1 MKRINNCVDVLI
13 GASFGDEGKG
23 KVVDIISQEYD
34 IVARY
39 NGGNNA
45 GHTVYYNGVKHVL
58 HLMPSGIFNEN
69 CVNVIGNGCVIDP
82 ISLVKEIKDLENI
95 GIDVRSKLLLS
106 DKAHLVLPFHKA
118 NDAND
123 EKSKGESKIGTT
135 LKGITPTY
143 TSKIKREGYRMCDY
157 TTDNVH
163 ERLNIGIFE
172 HYNYIDSI
180 SGGTYA
186 KIVESIDSTNEEYK
200 DAMCY
205 LSKFNIIKTE
215 LFLNESIYL
224 NKRILAEGAQGA
236 LLDIDFGTYPY
247 VTSSNTGVGGV
258 LSGLGIPAQS
268 INRVYGITKAYTTR
282 VGNGP
287 FDTELF
293 DNNGK
298 LLQKI
303 GNEYGSTTGRPRRCG
318 WLNLKELDYV
328 CKINGI
334 TNLALMKLD
343 VLSDFKEITVKLNT
357 KKDSY
362 KTFTGWCVNI
372 SNITK
377 YEDLPEQCKIFINFI
392 SDSIGVEINIISVGP
407 LPAQTISN
415 YNYF

>member
-23 KVVDIISQEYD
+23 KVVDIISKEYD

-58 HLMPSGIFNEN
+58 HLMPSGIFNKN
-69 CVNVIGNGCVIDP
+69 CINVIGNGCVIDP
-82 ISLVKEIKDLENI
+82 VSLVKEIKDLENI
-95 GIDVRSKLLLS
+95 GIDVKSKLMLS
-106 DKAHLVLPFHKA
+106 DKAHLVLPHHLMK
-118 NDAND
+118 DIED
-123 EKSKGESKIGTT
+123 ENSKGNSKIGST
-135 LKGITPTY
+135 LKGISPTY
-143 TSKIKREGYRMCDY
+143 TSKIKREGYRICDY
-157 TTDNVH
+157 TEENIQQK
-163 ERLNIGIFE
+163 LNIGVHEIYRCYDDT
-172 HYNYIDSI
+172 H
-180 SGGTYA
+180 GGTHNE
-186 KIVESIDSTNEEYK
+186 IVARINSKQQEYK
-200 DAMCY
+200 DALQY
-205 LSKFNIIKTE
+205 LSTFNIIKTE
-215 LFLNESIYL
+215 LFLNESIAL
-224 NKRILAEGAQGA
+224 NKRILAEGAQVA

-287 FDTELF
+287 FDTELS
-293 DNNGK
+293 DDNGK
-298 LLQKI
+298 LLRKI
-303 GNEYGSTTGRPRRCG
+303 GKEYGSTTGRPRRCG

-343 VLSDFKEITVKLNT
+343 VLSDFKEITVKLNAET
-357 KKDSY
+357 DSY

-372 SNITK
+372 SNVTK

-407 LPAQTISN
+407 LPTQTISN